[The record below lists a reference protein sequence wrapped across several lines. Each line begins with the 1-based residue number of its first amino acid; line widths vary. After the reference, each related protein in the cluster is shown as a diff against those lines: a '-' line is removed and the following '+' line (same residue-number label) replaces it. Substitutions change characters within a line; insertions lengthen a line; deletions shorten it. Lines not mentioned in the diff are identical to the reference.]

1 MHKTLALASTLLLA
15 ACDQPD
21 ITDLSTLAIPGV
33 KPINY
38 RAHDPAYFLTLNTTF
53 RIRHNC
59 RAYGA
64 QNNSV
69 STQLVA
75 DEGVS
80 DDAIAAAV
88 DKALGDNWQ
97 RSDKYT
103 NPYPQIRVMAWETKT
118 TPRRCYAIVAWQ
130 QPFGADDGQRL
141 LRNVYTLRNTDPG
154 AQYPSTGGR
163 K

>member
-1 MHKTLALASTLLLA
+1 MHKILALASTLLLA

-21 ITDLSTLAIPGV
+21 TTDLGALTIPGV
-33 KPINY
+33 NPTHY
-38 RAHDPAYFLTLNTTF
+38 RAHNPAYFLTQNTAF

-103 NPYPQIRVMAWETKT
+103 NPYPQIRVMAWESKT

-130 QPFGADDGQRL
+130 QPFGTDDGQRL

-154 AQYPSTGGR
+154 AQ
-163 K
+163 

>member
-21 ITDLSTLAIPGV
+21 TTDLSTLAIPGV

-38 RAHDPAYFLTLNTTF
+38 RAHEPAYFLTQNTAV
-53 RIRHNC
+53 RISHNC

-64 QNNSV
+64 ENRAGIM
-69 STQLVA
+69 QLVA
-75 DEGVS
+75 GEGVS

-103 NPYPQIRVMAWETKT
+103 NPYPQIRVMAWEAKT
-118 TPRRCYAIVAWQ
+118 TPKRCYAIVAWQ

-141 LRNVYTLRNTDPG
+141 LYNVYTLRNTDPG
-154 AQYPSTGGR
+154 AR
-163 K
+163 

>member
-38 RAHDPAYFLTLNTTF
+38 RAHDPAYFLTQNTAF

-103 NPYPQIRVMAWETKT
+103 NPYPQIRVMAWESKT

-130 QPFGADDGQRL
+130 QPFGTDDGQRL

-154 AQYPSTGGR
+154 AQ
-163 K
+163 

>member
-21 ITDLSTLAIPGV
+21 ITDLSTLAIPSV

-38 RAHDPAYFLTLNTTF
+38 RAHEPAYFLTQNTAF

-75 DEGVS
+75 GEDVS

-118 TPRRCYAIVAWQ
+118 APRRCYAIVAWQ

-154 AQYPSTGGR
+154 AQ
-163 K
+163 

>member
-1 MHKTLALASTLLLA
+1 MHKTLVLASILLLA
-15 ACDQPD
+15 ACDQSD
-21 ITDLSTLAIPGV
+21 TTDLGALTIPGV

-38 RAHDPAYFLTLNTTF
+38 RAHNPAYFLTGNTAF

-64 QNNSV
+64 QNNSH

-80 DDAIAAAV
+80 DDAIAVAV

-97 RSDKYT
+97 RSDKYIS
-103 NPYPQIRVMAWETKT
+103 PYPQIRLPCA
-118 TPRRCYAIVAWQ
+118 
-130 QPFGADDGQRL
+130 PFH
-141 LRNVYTLRNTDPG
+141 PEH
-154 AQYPSTGGR
+154 
-163 K
+163 